1 MINAHNYEIGTIT
14 KFNLYLKKLKV
25 RNWYDE
31 WKKKLRG
38 PMGEQSHG
46 MKEAWTSESLYG
58 ELPYKLLLLN
68 GHKGKKYIFIV
79 LSL

>member
-1 MINAHNYEIGTIT
+1 
-14 KFNLYLKKLKV
+14 
-25 RNWYDE
+25 
-31 WKKKLRG
+31 
-38 PMGEQSHG
+38 MGEQSHG

>member
-1 MINAHNYEIGTIT
+1 
-14 KFNLYLKKLKV
+14 
-25 RNWYDE
+25 
-31 WKKKLRG
+31 
-38 PMGEQSHG
+38 MGEQSHG

-58 ELPYKLLLLN
+58 ELPYKLLLN